1 TLGGLVTE
9 LRNSIPDVGDS
20 VQVDGLTLAV
30 LEMDN
35 YRVARVQV
43 DQHSDDPEPARPDG
57 SKEVSR

>member
-1 TLGGLVTE
+1 MGGLVTE

-20 VQVDGLTLAV
+20 VQVDGLTLTV

-43 DQHSDDPEPARPDG
+43 DQDSDGQVPAPPDDT
-57 SKEVSR
+57 EEASR